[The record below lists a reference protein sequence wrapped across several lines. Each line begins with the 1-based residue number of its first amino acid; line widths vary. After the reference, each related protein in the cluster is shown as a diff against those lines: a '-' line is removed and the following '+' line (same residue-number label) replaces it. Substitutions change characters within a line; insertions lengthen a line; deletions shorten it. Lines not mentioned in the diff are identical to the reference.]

1 MVRYDQLIWDKDD
14 KHGDKFSASTGVP
27 AYSRFAKDWTVGLRF
42 KLIPGLLLST
52 EYHHINGTGTISRL
66 ENTGA
71 TKQHWDLYAVML
83 SYDF

>member
-1 MVRYDQLIWDKDD
+1 MIKMVINMPRIGNKYATQF
-14 KHGDKFSASTGVP
+14 GNP

-42 KLIPGLLLST
+42 KIMPGLLLST
-52 EYHHINGTGTISRL
+52 EYHRINGTGTISQL
-66 ENTGA
+66 ENTGS